1 MRHLT
6 LIRAVAGVLAASM
19 LATSFSASAAVKKP
33 KKDAAKQDT
42 IHVVGHAH
50 MDMNWL
56 WPLAE
61 TQKMSVDNLR
71 QAVAFMKEFPD
82 YTMLLSQAANY
93 RFTEEADPA
102 LFREVKKYVA
112 EGRLEPVGGMW
123 VQSDQNMPSGEALS
137 RSFLLGQRYFLSRFG
152 KMATVGWLP
161 DDFGHHSQLPQML
174 NLSGMKYYFFMRT
187 SPNPGSQWWIGADGS
202 KVLCY
207 NNDNYNGTIN
217 EQMKEKL
224 VKFPGGKG
232 RILSPTGV
240 GDHGGGPTRQN
251 ILDVHALDAKP
262 GFPAVKFTTA
272 ENFFKAMEKEMDIAG
287 RPTHEGEMGFIFEG
301 CYTNVAEVKQYN
313 RWCENSL
320 YESEWFNSLDWMR
333 GWRYPQR
340 ALNNVWESV
349 VFNQFHDI
357 IPGSAIFE
365 SNRESVGRYIEAYR
379 QSNELRD
386 NAMLDYA
393 SGIPYEKG
401 LGQPIVA
408 FNVQPYGGKAIVEA
422 DIFSYEQPWNS
433 KLSSWTNYYAYG
445 NVARADASMPTTVYV
460 RDAEGREYP
469 AQVIGGKSFP
479 PGWRSTVQ
487 FVVDDMP
494 AGGYR
499 TFYVDVQ
506 KQGVDNREI
515 PYADNTFETDYYK
528 IRINPATGNITS
540 LIDKEDGREYVKSG
554 EELNTFRMYLERKDG
569 SMKSWLI
576 NGADKVEDVTGTV
589 GKVEVTNGPVRAC
602 VKSERIWGRSRI
614 ISRTYI
620 YRSYPRIDYDV
631 DVHWLE
637 TGSDTTTSPMLRA
650 VFPISMGTGVETKFM
665 NGVPFN
671 VVERP
676 HDGFWKG
683 AAVTPDSLNP
693 EDPST
698 VERRFGQEVPVHR
711 FGDVCDSRGGFALM
725 ARTKYGYTYDNG
737 ELRLTLLRAAGN
749 PDLYPNLGL
758 FNIQYAICPH
768 TGDWTGG
775 LMQLAERYTLPV
787 RATEPRSTSLENPGA
802 DLPTEAS
809 LVSIDKTNVLLTSMK
824 KGEDGDFLVVR
835 LCEMEG
841 KDTEVT
847 LSLPGE
853 VVSAERLDLLE
864 FVLEDGNAAPAEVV
878 DNGVKVAMKPHEIV
892 TLAINVE

>member
-1 MRHLT
+1 MRLT
-6 LIRAVAGVLAASM
+6 LLTKVAAGMLAALL
-19 LATSFSASAAVKKP
+19 LAVSASASPAVRKQ
-33 KKDAAKQDT
+33 KKDPAKQDT
-42 IHVVGHAH
+42 IHVIGHAH

-61 TQKMSVDNLR
+61 TRKMSVDNLR

-82 YTMLLSQAANY
+82 YTMLMSQAANV
-93 RFTEEADPA
+93 RFTEEQDPA
-102 LFREVKKYVA
+102 LFEEVKKFVD
-112 EGRLEPVGGMW
+112 EGRLELVGGMW
-123 VQSDQNMPSGEALS
+123 VESDQNMPSGEALA

-152 KMATVGWLP
+152 RMSKVGWLP

-174 NLSGMKYYFFMRT
+174 NLSGMDYYFFMRT

-202 KVLCY
+202 RVLCY
-207 NNDNYNGTIN
+207 NNNNYNGAVN
-217 EQMKEKL
+217 EQMREKL
-224 VKFPGGKG
+224 VNFPGGKG

-240 GDHGGGPTRQN
+240 GDHGGGPSRQN
-251 ILDVHALDAKP
+251 ILDIHALDAKP
-262 GFPAVKFTTA
+262 GYPAVKFTTA
-272 ENFFKAMEKEMDIAG
+272 EEFYRAMEKEMDIAG

-320 YESEWFNSLDWMR
+320 YENEWFNSLDWMR
-333 GWRYPQR
+333 GWRYPSR
-340 ALNNVWESV
+340 AIADIWESV

-379 QSNELRD
+379 KSNELRD
-386 NAMLDYA
+386 NALLDYA
-393 SGIPYEKG
+393 GDIPFEKG
-401 LGQPIVA
+401 IGQPIVA
-408 FNVQPYGGKAIVEA
+408 FNVQPFGGKAIVEA
-422 DIFSYEQPWNS
+422 EIFSYDQPWNS
-433 KLSSWTNYYAYG
+433 KLSRWGNYYAYN
-445 NVARADASMPTTVYV
+445 NVGRVDESKPTTVYV
-460 RDAEGREYP
+460 RDASGREYP

-499 TFYVDVQ
+499 TFYVDVE
-506 KQGVDNREI
+506 KTGVDNSEI
-515 PYADNTFETDYYK
+515 PYSGNTFETDFYR
-528 IRINPATGNITS
+528 IRINPSTGNIVS
-540 LIDKEDGREYVKSG
+540 LIDKKDGREYVKAG
-554 EELNTFRMYLERKDG
+554 EELNTYRMYLERKDG

-576 NGADKVEDVTGTV
+576 NTADKVEDVTDMS

-602 VKSERIWGRSRI
+602 VKSERTWGRSRI
-614 ISRTYI
+614 VTRTYI

-637 TGSDTTTSPMLRA
+637 TASDTTLSPLLRA
-650 VFPISMGTGVETKFM
+650 VFPITMGTGADTKFM

-676 HDGFWKG
+676 HDGYWKG
-683 AAVTPDSLNP
+683 STYTPEQLNP
-693 EDPST
+693 EDPDK

-711 FGDVCDSRGGFALM
+711 FGDVNDARGGFALM
-725 ARTKYGYTYDNG
+725 ARTKYGYTYDKG
-737 ELRLTLLRAAGN
+737 ELRLTLLRAGGN

-775 LMQLAERYTLPV
+775 LMQEAERYTLPV
-787 RATEPRSTSLENPGA
+787 RASEPRSTSLENPDA

-809 LVSIDKTNVLLTSMK
+809 LVSLDKSNVLLTSMK
-824 KGEDGDFLVVR
+824 KGEDGEFLVVR

-847 LSLPGE
+847 LNLP
-853 VVSAERLDLLE
+853 VQVLSVDRLDLLE
-864 FVLEDGNAAPAEVV
+864 FLLEDAEPAEVV
-878 DNGVKVAMKPHEIV
+878 SKGVKVKMKPHEIV
-892 TLAINVE
+892 TLAIDVE